1 MSDDAFEGSRQHVGT
16 RRICANVR
24 SFSWTNLSRTAVH
37 VGRNRGHRSSLRPT
51 GLTPTNDL
59 ETISRPMNHAAQT
72 N

>member
-1 MSDDAFEGSRQHVGT
+1 MRLKEAGNTWAHAGSVQT
-16 RRICANVR
+16 YAR
-24 SFSWTNLSRTAVH
+24 SFFWTNLSRAAVH